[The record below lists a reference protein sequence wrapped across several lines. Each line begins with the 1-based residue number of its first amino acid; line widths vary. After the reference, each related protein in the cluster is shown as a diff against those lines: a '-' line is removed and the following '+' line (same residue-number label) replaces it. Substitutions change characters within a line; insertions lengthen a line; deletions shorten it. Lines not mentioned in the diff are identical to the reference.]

1 MPSWRISSSAPAVRS
16 TTKLRVTNSIT
27 LALTF
32 QRLQRGQSRVACSQV
47 S

>member
-1 MPSWRISSSAPAVRS
+1 M
-16 TTKLRVTNSIT
+16 KLRVTNSIT

-32 QRLQRGQSRVACSQV
+32 QRLARGQSRVACSQV